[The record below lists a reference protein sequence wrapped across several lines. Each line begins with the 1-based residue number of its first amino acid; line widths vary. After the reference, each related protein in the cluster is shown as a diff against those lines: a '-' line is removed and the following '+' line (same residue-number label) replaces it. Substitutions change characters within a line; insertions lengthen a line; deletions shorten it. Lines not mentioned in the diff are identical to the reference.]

1 MGRSTKMN
9 GFDGM
14 MDGVGFFWGP
24 WMLLPALFW
33 VAFIGLIVWG
43 VVRILS
49 VGQSGGRADSAEEI
63 LRQRFA
69 TGEMDAEEYERS
81 LEALRRGSS
90 QKGYED
96 YVREAEEELGS
107 EREARP

>member
-1 MGRSTKMN
+1 
-9 GFDGM
+9 
-14 MDGVGFFWGP
+14 
-24 WMLLPALFW
+24 
-33 VAFIGLIVWG
+33 
-43 VVRILS
+43 
-49 VGQSGGRADSAEEI
+49 
-63 LRQRFA
+63 
-69 TGEMDAEEYERS
+69 MDAEEYERS

>member
-1 MGRSTKMN
+1 MD

-33 VAFIGLIVWG
+33 VAFFGLIVWG
-43 VVRILS
+43 ALRILS
-49 VGQSGGRADSAEEI
+49 VGKIGERADSAEEI

-69 TGEMDAEEYERS
+69 SGEMDAEEYERS

-96 YVREAEEELGS
+96 YVREAEEELRS
-107 EREARP
+107 ERESRP

>member
-1 MGRSTKMN
+1 MN

-49 VGQSGGRADSAEEI
+49 VGQSGGRADSAEQI

-69 TGEMDAEEYERS
+69 SGEMDAEEYERS

>member
-1 MGRSTKMN
+1 MD

-33 VAFIGLIVWG
+33 VAFFGLIVWG
-43 VVRILS
+43 SLRILS
-49 VGQSGGRADSAEEI
+49 VGQIGERADSAEEI

-69 TGEMDAEEYERS
+69 SGEMDAEEYERS

-96 YVREAEEELGS
+96 YVREAEEELRS
-107 EREARP
+107 EREPRP

>member
-1 MGRSTKMN
+1 MD

-33 VAFIGLIVWG
+33 VAFLGLIVWG
-43 VVRILS
+43 AVRILS
-49 VGQSGGRADSAEEI
+49 GGQIGERADSAEEI

-69 TGEMDAEEYERS
+69 SGEMDAEEYERS

-96 YVREAEEELGS
+96 YVREAEEELRS